1 MYLIALSWTDDCRRS
16 IMGDDEK
23 TLSEYGIKDGD
34 FVVIERRRQ
43 FGMTAAKAEGDLGRR
58 GFSLLHHEKNRVRAP
73 AGQRP
78 ICSDASSPPAPN
90 LTVRPLPSSSERPD
104 IQLKLVSVSRYSTV
118 SGGLVWA
125 ELD

>member
-78 ICSDASSPPAPN
+78 ICSDASSPPAP
-90 LTVRPLPSSSERPD
+90 SSSERPD
-104 IQLKLVSVSRYSTV
+104 TKLILVSVSRYSTV